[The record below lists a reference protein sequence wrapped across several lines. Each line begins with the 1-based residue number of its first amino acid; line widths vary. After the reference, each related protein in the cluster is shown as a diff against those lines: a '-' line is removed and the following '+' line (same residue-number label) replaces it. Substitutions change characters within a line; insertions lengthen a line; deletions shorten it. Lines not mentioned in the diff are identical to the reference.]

1 MNYILI
7 ASNSNMQRHV
17 PRHAVAT
24 VRSSGLGE
32 GHGTN
37 THREANEES
46 LYNAKPSLRG
56 ESVQNDSQ
64 AESGE

>member
-1 MNYILI
+1 MRH
-7 ASNSNMQRHV
+7 NMQWRL
-17 PRHAVAT
+17 
-24 VRSSGLGE
+24 RSSGLGE